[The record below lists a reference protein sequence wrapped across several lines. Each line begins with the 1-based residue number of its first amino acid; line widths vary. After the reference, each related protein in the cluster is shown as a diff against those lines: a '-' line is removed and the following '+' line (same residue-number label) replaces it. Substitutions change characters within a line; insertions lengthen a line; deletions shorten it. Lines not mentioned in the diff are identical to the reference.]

1 MQQTDTT
8 RFVHGEIMAP
18 GSIRQEPHAASL
30 SCDVIEADFE
40 TLPEIAGRDTEP
52 SFTAKREMAGLS
64 MLTSSGLSAP
74 RERKRGGP
82 LFWAAGLFL
91 MLGAFWVS
99 GGHSLVE
106 GRSFASGVASMRL
119 VDVQSRVERHGERA
133 LLIVDGAALND
144 GGAAAAVPGLA
155 IDVHSDD
162 GSTTRYFLGTNDLLL
177 EPGARFPFSSRLVAP
192 REGVKSVSVTFRS

>member
-18 GSIRQEPHAASL
+18 GGTRQEPQAALL
-30 SCDVIEADFE
+30 SRDVVEADYE
-40 TLPEIAGRDTEP
+40 TVVEPAARGAEP
-52 SFTAKREMAGLS
+52 SFAAKPEMAGLS

-82 LFWAAGLFL
+82 LFWGVGLFL
-91 MLGAFWVS
+91 IAGAFWVS

-106 GRSFASGVASMRL
+106 GRSFAGGVASMRL

-144 GGAAAAVPGLA
+144 GRAAATVPGLA